1 MYLRKFSG
9 RVDCLGAPGLLAVDY
24 KTGRNAVASIFH
36 LSLGAHARQAPLTAA
51 FFTVLSQVSGFHES
65 WEASIL
71 YGIALSIGMHAI
83 VYGIGWVMRR

>member
-1 MYLRKFSG
+1 M
-9 RVDCLGAPGLLAVDY
+9 DCPTVRGLLAVEH
-24 KTGRNAVASIFH
+24 KPGENAVASIFD
-36 LSLGAHARQAPLTAA
+36 LSLAAHARQAPITAV

-71 YGIALSIGMHAI
+71 YGAAIAIGMHAI